1 MRDQFT
7 LSSIWLA
14 ALGGG
19 IWAVGEMLPHEIHYG
34 NLTGAWIVYLAALI
48 AAMETTLNKKVP
60 ASRVWLY
67 TAIVFLATFLL
78 MILIRNSGL
87 RKD

>member
-7 LSSIWLA
+7 LTSIWLA
-14 ALGGG
+14 AVGGG
-19 IWAVGEMLPHEIHYG
+19 IWAVGEVLPHTIHYG

-48 AAMETTLNKKVP
+48 AAMETTLKKGVP

-67 TAIVFLATFLL
+67 TIVAFIATALI
-78 MILIRNSGL
+78 MIVIRRAGV
-87 RKD
+87 RKE